1 MKFGELKSKI
11 ETCLTESYKNKNLKR
26 DLFVFEE
33 LVLNNKNISQVFFL
47 YDELSSN
54 KGLSESVANEFV
66 NESITA
72 YENLVNKITPNQIKE
87 LKAWVGHIKCENT
100 YKNIDD
106 LFSSNVLTLENKIKS
121 KKTILESLKNKPKE
135 QKEVIE
141 VPLNSMVNVANKT
154 VEKYISSLSESEQ
167 KELKSIL
174 STPKE
179 SLIENYGKIKD
190 EVVSKLNTQKEGSDS
205 ETQETINKVLNKVQ
219 TESFNEL
226 NYYKL
231 KQLNEV
237 L

>member
-26 DLFVFEE
+26 NLFVFEE
-33 LVLNNKNISQVFFL
+33 LVLKNKNITQVFFL

-54 KGLSESVANEFV
+54 KGLSESVANEFI

-121 KKTILESLKNKPKE
+121 KKTILESLKNKSQE

-141 VPLNSMVNVANKT
+141 VPLNSMINVANKT

-167 KELKSIL
+167 KELKTIL

-190 EVVSKLNTQKEGSDS
+190 EVINKLNNQKEGSDS
-205 ETQETINKVLNKVQ
+205 ETQETISKVLNKLQ

-231 KQLNEV
+231 KQLNEG

>member
-33 LVLNNKNISQVFFL
+33 LVLKNKNISQVFFL

-54 KGLSESVANEFV
+54 KGLSESVANEFI

-121 KKTILESLKNKPKE
+121 KKTILESLKNKPQE
-135 QKEVIE
+135 HKEVIE

-167 KELKSIL
+167 KELKTIL

-190 EVVSKLNTQKEGSDS
+190 EVVTKLNTQKEGSDS

>member
-33 LVLNNKNISQVFFL
+33 LVLKNKNISQVFFL

-54 KGLSESVANEFV
+54 KGLSESVANEFI

-100 YKNIDD
+100 YKDIDD

-121 KKTILESLKNKPKE
+121 KKTILESLKNKAQE
-135 QKEVIE
+135 QKEIIE

-167 KELKSIL
+167 KELKTIL

-190 EVVSKLNTQKEGSDS
+190 EVISKLNNQKEGSDS
-205 ETQETINKVLNKVQ
+205 ETQETITKVLNKLQ

-231 KQLNEV
+231 KQLNEG

>member
-26 DLFVFEE
+26 DIFVFEE
-33 LVLNNKNISQVFFL
+33 LVLKNKNISQVFFL

-54 KGLSESVANEFV
+54 KGLSESVANEFI

-87 LKAWVGHIKCENT
+87 LKAWVSHIKCENT

-121 KKTILESLKNKPKE
+121 KKTILESLKNKPQE

-167 KELKSIL
+167 KELKTIL

-190 EVVSKLNTQKEGSDS
+190 EVISKLNNQKEGSDS
-205 ETQETINKVLNKVQ
+205 ETQETITKVLNKLQ

-231 KQLNEV
+231 KQLNEG

>member
-33 LVLNNKNISQVFFL
+33 LVLKNKNISQVFFL

-54 KGLSESVANEFV
+54 KGLSESVANEFI

-72 YENLVNKITPNQIKE
+72 YENLINKITPNQIKE

-121 KKTILESLKNKPKE
+121 KKTILESLKNKAKE

-167 KELKSIL
+167 KELKTIL

-179 SLIENYGKIKD
+179 YLIENYGKIKD
-190 EVVSKLNTQKEGSDS
+190 EVINKLNNQKEGSDS
-205 ETQETINKVLNKVQ
+205 ETQETITKVLDKLQ

-231 KQLNEV
+231 KQLNEG

>member
-33 LVLNNKNISQVFFL
+33 LVLKNKNISQVFFL

-54 KGLSESVANEFV
+54 KGLSESVANEFI

-121 KKTILESLKNKPKE
+121 KKTILESLKNKPQE

-141 VPLNSMVNVANKT
+141 VPLNSMINVANKT

-167 KELKSIL
+167 KELKTIL

-190 EVVSKLNTQKEGSDS
+190 EVVNKLNTQKEGSDS

>member
-11 ETCLTESYKNKNLKR
+11 ETCLTESYKNKNLRR

-33 LVLNNKNISQVFFL
+33 LVLKNKNISQVFFI

-54 KGLSESVANEFV
+54 KGLSESVGNEFI

-121 KKTILESLKNKPKE
+121 KKTILESLKNKPQE

-141 VPLNSMVNVANKT
+141 VPLNSMVKVANKT
-154 VEKYISSLSESEQ
+154 VENFISSLTESEQ
-167 KELKSIL
+167 KELKTIL

-179 SLIENYGKIKD
+179 TLVEDYSKIKD
-190 EVVSKLNTQKEGSDS
+190 EVISKLTNQKNDSDTETSNTIDQ
-205 ETQETINKVLNKVQ
+205 VLNKLQ

-231 KQLNEV
+231 KQLNGG

>member
-11 ETCLTESYKNKNLKR
+11 ETCLTESYKSKNLKR

-33 LVLNNKNISQVFFL
+33 LVLKNKNISQVFFL

-54 KGLSESVANEFV
+54 KGLSESVANEFI
-66 NESITA
+66 NESTTA
-72 YENLVNKITPNQIKE
+72 YENLVNKITLNQIKE
-87 LKAWVGHIKCENT
+87 LKSWVGHIQCENI

-106 LFSSNVLTLENKIKS
+106 LFSTNVLTLENKIKS
-121 KKTILESLKNKPKE
+121 KKTILESLKNKLQE

-167 KELKSIL
+167 KELKTIL

-190 EVVSKLNTQKEGSDS
+190 EVVNKLNTQKEGSDS

>member
-54 KGLSESVANEFV
+54 KGLSESVANEFI

-121 KKTILESLKNKPKE
+121 KKTILESLKNKPQE

-190 EVVSKLNTQKEGSDS
+190 EVVNKLNAQKEGSDS

>member
-1 MKFGELKSKI
+1 
-11 ETCLTESYKNKNLKR
+11 
-26 DLFVFEE
+26 
-33 LVLNNKNISQVFFL
+33 
-47 YDELSSN
+47 LSSN
-54 KGLSESVANEFV
+54 KGLSESVANEFI

-121 KKTILESLKNKPKE
+121 KKTILESLKNKAQE

-167 KELKSIL
+167 RELKTIL
-174 STPKE
+174 STPKK
-179 SLIENYGKIKD
+179 SLIENYGKMKD
-190 EVVSKLNTQKEGSDS
+190 EVINKLNNQKEGSDS
-205 ETQETINKVLNKVQ
+205 ETQETITKVLDKLQ

-231 KQLNEV
+231 KQLNEG

>member
-33 LVLNNKNISQVFFL
+33 LVLKNKNISQVFFL

-54 KGLSESVANEFV
+54 KGLSESVANEFI

-87 LKAWVGHIKCENT
+87 LKAWVGLIKCENT
-100 YKNIDD
+100 YKNIDE

-121 KKTILESLKNKPKE
+121 KKTILESLKNKAQE

-167 KELKSIL
+167 RELKTIL
-174 STPKE
+174 STPKK
-179 SLIENYGKIKD
+179 SLIENYGKMKD
-190 EVVSKLNTQKEGSDS
+190 EVINKLNNQKEGSDS
-205 ETQETINKVLNKVQ
+205 ETQETITKVLDKLQ

-231 KQLNEV
+231 KQLNEG

>member
-33 LVLNNKNISQVFFL
+33 LVLKNKNISQVFFL

-54 KGLSESVANEFV
+54 KGLSESVANEFI

-100 YKNIDD
+100 YKNIDE

-121 KKTILESLKNKPKE
+121 KKTILESLKNKAQE

-167 KELKSIL
+167 RELKTIL
-174 STPKE
+174 STPKK
-179 SLIENYGKIKD
+179 SLIENYGKMKD
-190 EVVSKLNTQKEGSDS
+190 EVINKLNNQKEGSDS
-205 ETQETINKVLNKVQ
+205 ETQETITKVLDKLQ

-231 KQLNEV
+231 KQLNEG

>member
-33 LVLNNKNISQVFFL
+33 LVLKNKNISQVFFL

-54 KGLSESVANEFV
+54 KGLSESVANEFI

-100 YKNIDD
+100 YKDIDD

-121 KKTILESLKNKPKE
+121 KKTILESLKNKSQE

-167 KELKSIL
+167 KELKTIL

-190 EVVSKLNTQKEGSDS
+190 EVISKLNNQKEGSDS
-205 ETQETINKVLNKVQ
+205 ETQETISKVLNKLQ

-231 KQLNEV
+231 KQLNEG

>member
-1 MKFGELKSKI
+1 
-11 ETCLTESYKNKNLKR
+11 
-26 DLFVFEE
+26 
-33 LVLNNKNISQVFFL
+33 
-47 YDELSSN
+47 
-54 KGLSESVANEFV
+54 
-66 NESITA
+66 
-72 YENLVNKITPNQIKE
+72 
-87 LKAWVGHIKCENT
+87 
-100 YKNIDD
+100 
-106 LFSSNVLTLENKIKS
+106 
-121 KKTILESLKNKPKE
+121 
-135 QKEVIE
+135 
-141 VPLNSMVNVANKT
+141 VANKT

-167 KELKSIL
+167 KELKTIL

-190 EVVSKLNTQKEGSDS
+190 EVVNKLNTQKEGSDS

>member
-11 ETCLTESYKNKNLKR
+11 ETCLTESYKNKNLRR

-33 LVLNNKNISQVFFL
+33 LVLKNKNISQVFFI

-54 KGLSESVANEFV
+54 KGLSESVGNEFI

-121 KKTILESLKNKPKE
+121 KKTILESLKNKPQE

-141 VPLNSMVNVANKT
+141 VPLNSMVKVANKT
-154 VEKYISSLSESEQ
+154 VENFISSLTESEQ
-167 KELKSIL
+167 KELKTIL

-179 SLIENYGKIKD
+179 TLVEDYSKIKD
-190 EVVSKLNTQKEGSDS
+190 EVISKLTKQKNDSDTETSNTIDQ
-205 ETQETINKVLNKVQ
+205 VLNKLQ

-231 KQLNEV
+231 KQLNGG

>member
-100 YKNIDD
+100 YKNIDE

-121 KKTILESLKNKPKE
+121 KKTILESLKNKAQE

-167 KELKSIL
+167 KELKTIL

-179 SLIENYGKIKD
+179 SLIENYGKMKD
-190 EVVSKLNTQKEGSDS
+190 EVINKLNNQKEGSDS
-205 ETQETINKVLNKVQ
+205 ETQETITKVLTKLQ

-231 KQLNEV
+231 KQLNGG

>member
-1 MKFGELKSKI
+1 
-11 ETCLTESYKNKNLKR
+11 
-26 DLFVFEE
+26 
-33 LVLNNKNISQVFFL
+33 VFFL

-54 KGLSESVANEFV
+54 KGLSESVANEFI

-87 LKAWVGHIKCENT
+87 LKSWVGHIKCENT
-100 YKNIDD
+100 YKNIDE

-121 KKTILESLKNKPKE
+121 KKTILESLKNNPKS
-135 QKEVIE
+135 QKEIIE

-154 VEKYISSLSESEQ
+154 VEKFISSLSESEQ
-167 KELKSIL
+167 KELKTIL

-179 SLIENYGKIKD
+179 TLVENYNKIKD
-190 EVVSKLNTQKEGSDS
+190 EVLNKLNGQKEESDS
-205 ETQETINKVLNKVQ
+205 ETQETINKVLNKLQ

-231 KQLNEV
+231 KQLNEG

>member
-33 LVLNNKNISQVFFL
+33 LVLKNKNISQVFFL

-54 KGLSESVANEFV
+54 KGLSESVANEFI

-121 KKTILESLKNKPKE
+121 KKTILESLKNKSQE

-154 VEKYISSLSESEQ
+154 VQKYISSLSESEQ
-167 KELKSIL
+167 KELKNIL

-179 SLIENYGKIKD
+179 SLIENYGKMKD
-190 EVVSKLNTQKEGSDS
+190 EVINKLNNQKEGSDS
-205 ETQETINKVLNKVQ
+205 ETQETITKVLDKLQ

-231 KQLNEV
+231 KQLNEG